1 MNQHMHGLSLL
12 SRLGVVSARLVQ
24 QLGIPVLEII
34 LLDIRAF
41 TMVSGKYSSLCVR
54 CDRLASN
61 GSVVLLVMPC
71 LRKLWHVVYYSNS
84 KPGVYI
90 VSFVRLSRG
99 GFRIFRRG
107 GHILTI

>member
-61 GSVVLLVMPC
+61 GSVVLLVMHASYGM
-71 LRKLWHVVYYSNS
+71 WFTVVTASL
-84 KPGVYI
+84 GCI
-90 VSFVRLSRG
+90 
-99 GFRIFRRG
+99 
-107 GHILTI
+107 